1 MILSLRRRRAS
12 RRPSNTNTQISDSDS
27 GMEIV
32 IPNHFRCPIS
42 LDLMKDP
49 VTLLTGI
56 TYDRESIEKWIEAG
70 NQTCPVTNQVLNS
83 FDQIPNHSIRRM
95 IQDWCVQNRSHG
107 IERIPTPR
115 IPVAPFEVSAICEKI
130 AVATRRGDR
139 KRCQDLVAK
148 IKVWGKESERD
159 RRCIVKS
166 GAGCVLS
173 LSFESFARG
182 YDVVSNGE
190 ESLVLLL
197 DQILSVLTWAFD
209 PSDGE
214 AQAQLGSDSSLRCL
228 VSFLDGNDL
237 SARQN
242 AVLVLKTLL
251 SLDQRHVVAANL
263 AEIEGALEG
272 LVGIIRQPVSPKAT
286 KASLTVIFHMISE
299 NCHSQNDINK
309 IGSRF
314 LDLGLVSLLLEN
326 VLDGEKSLSERA
338 LRVLDVICDC
348 KEGRERAYENA
359 LTTPLLV
366 KKILRISDMAT
377 EILVSILWK
386 LCKNSSNEEKES
398 VLVEAL
404 QVGAFQKLLL
414 LLQMGT
420 CCERMKEK
428 VTELLKLFNLHRRGL
443 DCVDS
448 SGDFKYLKKPF

>member
-12 RRPSNTNTQISDSDS
+12 RRANNKNNSQILESDSE
-27 GMEIV
+27 MEIV

-130 AVATRRGDR
+130 AFATRRGDR
-139 KRCQDLVAK
+139 KRCQELVAK
-148 IKVWGKESERD
+148 IKAWAKESERNK
-159 RRCIVKS
+159 RCIVNS

-173 LSFESFARG
+173 SSFESFAR
-182 YDVVSNGE
+182 DAE
-190 ESLVLLL
+190 ENVNVGLL

-209 PSDGE
+209 PLGQE

-228 VSFLDGNDL
+228 VSFLGGNDL

-242 AVLVLKTLL
+242 AVSVLKALL
-251 SLDQRHVVAANL
+251 SSDRKHVASI

-272 LVGIIRQPVSPKAT
+272 LVRIIREPVSPRAT
-286 KASLTVIFHMISE
+286 KAALATIFHMVSFSYSP
-299 NCHSQNDINK
+299 NYMNNK
-309 IGSRF
+309 IRSRF
-314 LDLGLVSLLLEN
+314 LELGLVGLLLEN
-326 VLDGEKSLSERA
+326 ILDGEKSLCERA

-348 KEGRERAYENA
+348 KEGMEKAYENA

-366 KKILRISDMAT
+366 KKMLRISGMAT
-377 EILVSILWK
+377 EILISILWK
-386 LCKNSSNEEKES
+386 LCKSTEEES
-398 VLVEAL
+398 VCVEAL
-404 QVGAFQKLLL
+404 QVGAFQKLLV
-414 LLQMGT
+414 LLQMG
-420 CCERMKEK
+420 CSERTKGR
-428 VTELLKLFNLHRRGL
+428 VTDLLKLFNSHRRGL
-443 DCVDS
+443 GCVDS
-448 SGDFKYLKKPF
+448 SAEFKYLNRPY